1 MNLIHVHTKLSL
13 VAMEDLIYMKDLF
26 QCKLYDSLDTVG
38 YINLSSILISWYI
51 QFELLKI

>member
-38 YINLSSILISWYI
+38 YINLSSILIS
-51 QFELLKI
+51 